1 MSPRDT
7 ASNKQARLRR
17 LKALI
22 VKESLQVGR
31 DPSSILIAFIL
42 PLILLFLFGYG
53 VSLDARQVRLGVV
66 LEDTGPEARR
76 LAGAFQATPF
86 FDVQTS
92 LDRRELVPELVR
104 GRLRGLVVIPR
115 DFARALHTPGDTA
128 RVQVITDGSE
138 TNTANFVANYA
149 QGTLATWMSQEA
161 VLAARAAGP
170 QATLALRFFY
180 NAEIDSRHSLV
191 PGSLAIIM
199 AIIGSLLTALVVA
212 REWERG
218 TMEALLATPL
228 SAPEIVIGKL
238 IPYFVLGMASMAVCT
253 AVAFFLYGI
262 PFRGTLL
269 ALALASAAFLLA
281 ALGQGFLISTL
292 TRNQFL
298 ASQIAMVSAF
308 LPAFILSGFVFEIA
322 SMPWIIRTVSRIIP
336 ARYFVT
342 NLQTLFLTGDIWPLL
357 WPNIL
362 FCLAI
367 AGLFFALTLK
377 KTPHRLE

>member
-1 MSPRDT
+1 MRTRKDHFR
-7 ASNKQARLRR
+7 AGRARR

-22 VKESLQVGR
+22 IKESLQIVR

-76 LAGAFQATPF
+76 LAAAYLGTPF
-86 FDVQTS
+86 FEARAAF
-92 LDRRELVPELVR
+92 DRHALEPELVS
-104 GRLRGLVVIPR
+104 GRLRGLVVIPQ
-115 DFARALHTPGDTA
+115 DFARALHTPGATA
-128 RVQVITDGSE
+128 RIQVITDGSE
-138 TNTANFVANYA
+138 TNTANYVANYA
-149 QGTLATWMSQEA
+149 EG
-161 VLAARAAGP
+161 VLANWLVQEGRQAGRAGSP
-170 QATLALRFFY
+170 SVDLAARFFY
-180 NAEIDSRHSLV
+180 NAELDSRNSLV

-199 AIIGSLLTALVVA
+199 AIIGTLLTALVVA

-218 TMEALLATPL
+218 TMEALLATPI
-228 SAPEIVIGKL
+228 SAPEIIFGKL
-238 IPYFVLGMASMAVCT
+238 VPYFILGMASMAVCT

-262 PFRGTLL
+262 PFRGSLP
-269 ALALASAAFLLA
+269 ALAVASAAFLLT
-281 ALGQGFLISTL
+281 ALGQGFLISTV

-298 ASQIAMVSAF
+298 ASQAALVTGF

-322 SMPWIIRTVSRIIP
+322 SMPWIIRQLAKIIP

-342 NLQTLFLTGDIWPLL
+342 NLQTLFLAGDIWGLMRA
-357 WPNIL
+357 NIL
-362 FCLAI
+362 ALLLLA
-367 AGLFFALTLK
+367 ALLFALTLK

>member
-1 MSPRDT
+1 
-7 ASNKQARLRR
+7 
-17 LKALI
+17 
-22 VKESLQVGR
+22 V
-31 DPSSILIAFIL
+31 
-42 PLILLFLFGYG
+42 
-53 VSLDARQVRLGVV
+53 GVV

-76 LAGAFQATPF
+76 LAGAFAATSF
-86 FDVQTS
+86 FEVHAS
-92 LDRRELVPELVR
+92 RHRREIVPDLVR
-104 GRLRGLVVIPR
+104 GRLRGMVVIPQ
-115 DFARALHTPGDTA
+115 DFARALYAPGVTA
-128 RVQVITDGSE
+128 GVQVITDGSE

-149 QGTLATWMSQEA
+149 QGTLATWMAQEA
-161 VLAARAAGP
+161 RVAARPAAP
-170 QATLALRFFY
+170 KATLETRFFY
-180 NAEIDSRHSLV
+180 NAELDSRNSLV
-191 PGSLAIIM
+191 PGSLAVIM

-218 TMEALLATPL
+218 TMEAILATPL

-262 PFRGTLL
+262 PFRGSLP
-269 ALALASAAFLLA
+269 ALAAVSAAFLLA
-281 ALGQGFLISTL
+281 ALGQGFLISTV

-298 ASQIAMVSAF
+298 ASQAALVSAF

-342 NLQTLFLTGDIWPLL
+342 NLQTLFLTGDVWALL
-357 WPNIL
+357 TPNAL

-367 AGLFFALTLK
+367 AGIFFALTLK
-377 KTPHRLE
+377 KTPRRLE

>member
-1 MSPRDT
+1 MSAPQTVTPEYGR
-7 ASNKQARLRR
+7 ARR
-17 LKALI
+17 LKALL
-22 VKESLQVGR
+22 VKESLQVVR
-31 DPSSILIAFIL
+31 DPSSILIAFVL

-76 LAGAFQATPF
+76 LAGAFVATPF
-86 FDVQTS
+86 FDA
-92 LDRRELVPELVR
+92 LPAFDRRDLIPDLVG
-104 GRLRGLVVIPR
+104 GRLRGLVVIPQ
-115 DFARALHTPGDTA
+115 DFARRLYAPGGMA
-128 RVQVITDGSE
+128 RVQAITDGSE

-149 QGTLATWMSQEA
+149 QGTLATWASQEA
-161 VLAARAAGP
+161 
-170 QATLALRFFY
+170 TLAGRTAEPLVALQTRFFY
-180 NAEIDSRHSLV
+180 NVELNSRYSLV

-238 IPYFVLGMASMAVCT
+238 VPYFALGMASMAVCT

-262 PFRGTLL
+262 PFRGSLP
-269 ALALASAAFLLA
+269 ALAVAAAAFLLA
-281 ALGQGFLISTL
+281 ALGQGFLISTV

-298 ASQIAMVSAF
+298 ASQAALVSAF

-322 SMPWIIRTVSRIIP
+322 SMPWIIRTLTRIIP

-342 NLQTLFLTGDIWPLL
+342 NLQTLFLTGDVWALL
-357 WPNIL
+357 GPNAL
-362 FCLAI
+362 VCLAI
-367 AGLFFALTLK
+367 AGVFFALTLK
-377 KTPHRLE
+377 KTPRRLE

>member
-1 MSPRDT
+1 MSTPKTVRPKGGR
-7 ASNKQARLRR
+7 ARR
-17 LKALI
+17 LKALL
-22 VKESLQVGR
+22 VKESLQVVR
-31 DPSSILIAFIL
+31 DPSSILIAFVL

-76 LAGAFQATPF
+76 LAGAFVATPF
-86 FDVQTS
+86 FDARPAF
-92 LDRRELVPELVR
+92 DRRELIPDLVS
-104 GRLRGLVVIPR
+104 GRLRGLVVIPQ
-115 DFARALHTPGDTA
+115 DFARRLSAPGGTA
-128 RVQVITDGSE
+128 RVQAITDGSE

-149 QGTLATWMSQEA
+149 QGTLATWAAQEA
-161 VLAARAAGP
+161 AHAARTAEP
-170 QATLALRFFY
+170 LVSLQTRFFY
-180 NAEIDSRHSLV
+180 NAELNSRYSLV

-238 IPYFVLGMASMAVCT
+238 VPYFALGMASMAVCT

-262 PFRGTLL
+262 PFRGSLP
-269 ALALASAAFLLA
+269 ALAVAAAAFLLA
-281 ALGQGFLISTL
+281 ALGQGFLISTI

-298 ASQIAMVSAF
+298 ASQAALVSAF

-322 SMPWIIRTVSRIIP
+322 SMPWIIRTLTRIIP

-342 NLQTLFLTGDIWPLL
+342 NLQTLFLTGDVWALL
-357 WPNIL
+357 GPNAL
-362 FCLAI
+362 VCLAI
-367 AGLFFALTLK
+367 AGAFFALTLK
-377 KTPHRLE
+377 KTPRRLE

>member
-1 MSPRDT
+1 MNAP
-7 ASNKQARLRR
+7 QAATTDGGRARR
-17 LKALI
+17 LKALL
-22 VKESLQVGR
+22 VKESLQVVR
-31 DPSSILIAFIL
+31 DPSSILIAFVL

-53 VSLDARQVRLGVV
+53 VSLDARQVRLGLV

-76 LAGAFQATPF
+76 LAGAFTATAF
-86 FDVQTS
+86 FNVRTAY
-92 LDRRELVPELVR
+92 DRRALIPDLVS
-104 GRLRGLVVIPR
+104 GRLRGLVVIPQ
-115 DFARALHTPGDTA
+115 DFARSLYAPEGSA
-128 RVQVITDGSE
+128 RVQAITDGSE

-149 QGTLATWMSQEA
+149 RGTLATWVAQEA
-161 VLAARAAGP
+161 DLRARAAEP
-170 QATLALRFFY
+170 QARLQTRFFY
-180 NAEIDSRHSLV
+180 NAELNSRHSLV

-238 IPYFVLGMASMAVCT
+238 VPYFALGMASMAVCT

-262 PFRGTLL
+262 PFRGTLP
-269 ALALASAAFLLA
+269 ALAVAAAAFLLA
-281 ALGQGFLISTL
+281 ALGQGFLISTV

-298 ASQIAMVSAF
+298 ASQAALVSAF

-322 SMPWIIRTVSRIIP
+322 SMPAIIRALTRIIP

-342 NLQTLFLTGDIWPLL
+342 NLQTLFLTGDVWSLL
-357 WPNIL
+357 GPNVL
-362 FCLAI
+362 VCLVI

-377 KTPHRLE
+377 KTPRRLE